1 MISTKIKAKLA
12 TGSAIRKM
20 FEEGNRLKKLYG
32 DDNVFDFS
40 IGNPDL
46 EPPKEVSE
54 TLKEL
59 ADNPTPGMHG
69 YMSNSGYESTR
80 AAIAAQRSAQSG
92 LTMTQA
98 RSA

>member
-59 ADNPTPGMHG
+59 ENIG
-69 YMSNSGYESTR
+69 
-80 AAIAAQRSAQSG
+80 
-92 LTMTQA
+92 
-98 RSA
+98 